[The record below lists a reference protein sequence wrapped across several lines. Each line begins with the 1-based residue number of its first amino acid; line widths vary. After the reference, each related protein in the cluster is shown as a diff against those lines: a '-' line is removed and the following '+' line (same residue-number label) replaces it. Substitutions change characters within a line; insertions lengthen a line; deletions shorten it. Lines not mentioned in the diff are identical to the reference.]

1 MRSKLELLVI
11 ILMVLMSAFSC
22 GERSGQVAQKAGSEG
37 AAIQEIP
44 SVCIW
49 DGASVRSEPS
59 NKSKWLSSMTL
70 GEKIIWSGLIKMDS
84 SDNNREFFKVRLSDG
99 KEGWTQTSLIVT
111 NARPAVVTQK
121 TLIYKRPDLLTIS
134 DREFEPMEI
143 VAIAGEKE
151 TWLDV
156 VGNERKKSGWL
167 PNTSVSGKDA
177 DIAVATLAKKALA
190 EKDPKKMRD
199 KIMDILNNPALAESI
214 FIPELQRQVVPENP
228 PDPEAEDSSASNP

>member
-1 MRSKLELLVI
+1 
-11 ILMVLMSAFSC
+11 
-22 GERSGQVAQKAGSEG
+22 
-37 AAIQEIP
+37 
-44 SVCIW
+44 
-49 DGASVRSEPS
+49 
-59 NKSKWLSSMTL
+59 
-70 GEKIIWSGLIKMDS
+70 
-84 SDNNREFFKVRLSDG
+84 
-99 KEGWTQTSLIVT
+99 
-111 NARPAVVTQK
+111 
-121 TLIYKRPDLLTIS
+121 
-134 DREFEPMEI
+134 MEI